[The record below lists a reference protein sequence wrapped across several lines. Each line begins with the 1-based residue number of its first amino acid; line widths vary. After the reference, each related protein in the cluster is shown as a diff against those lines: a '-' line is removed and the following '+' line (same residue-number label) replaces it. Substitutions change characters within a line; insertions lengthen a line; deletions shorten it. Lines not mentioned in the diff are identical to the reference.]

1 MLAGILC
8 SAEGPTERAMLKGE
22 VGGFGHTVSRCPI
35 PPPTPVLTITA
46 GSAALYIMTY
56 ILSDWGHML
65 CLLRA
70 CGSAWFLHSSRGL
83 GPIMAEP
90 EDIIMSHCSLRI
102 P

>member
-1 MLAGILC
+1 M
-8 SAEGPTERAMLKGE
+8 PKGK
-22 VGGFGHTVSRCPI
+22 VGGFGHTVTRCPI
-35 PPPTPVLTITA
+35 SPPTPVLTITA
-46 GSAALYIMTY
+46 GSAAHYIMTY

-70 CGSAWFLHSSRGL
+70 CGSAWFLRSSRGL